1 MNTTTRRSLIAVIS
15 GVLFAIG
22 LGISG
27 MLNPA
32 NVRGFLDILGEW
44 KPALMLVMVGAI
56 AVYGI
61 ANQVVLRMKKPFF
74 EADWGHLPRPGFDFP
89 MQAKVGAVLFGVGWG
104 LAGLC
109 PGPAIVSLVS
119 LNPSVL
125 LFVVSMFAGFYA
137 FAFYEQRKQAASK

>member
-1 MNTTTRRSLIAVIS
+1 MSPSVSRALLALVA

-22 LGISG
+22 LGVSG

-44 KPALMLVMVGAI
+44 KPALAMVMVGAI
-56 AVYGI
+56 AVYAV
-61 ANQVVLRMKKPFF
+61 ANQLSQRMQKPVLD
-74 EADWGHLPRPGFDFP
+74 ANWSNLPRPGFEFP
-89 MQAKVGAVLFGVGWG
+89 NQAKLGAVLFGVGWG
-104 LAGLC
+104 MAGFC

-125 LFVVSMFAGFYA
+125 IFTVAMIVGFYG
-137 FAFYEQRKQAASK
+137 FALYERRQLKP

>member
-1 MNTTTRRSLIAVIS
+1 MHTTTRRSLIAVIS
-15 GVLFAIG
+15 GVLFAVG

-44 KPALMLVMVGAI
+44 KPALMFVMVGAI

-61 ANQVVLRMKKPFF
+61 ANQIALRMKKPVL
-74 EADWGHLPRPGFDFP
+74 ESDWGHLPRPGFDFP
-89 MQAKVGAVLFGVGWG
+89 MQAKVGAVLFGIGWG

-125 LFVVSMFAGFYA
+125 LFAVSMFAGFYG
-137 FAFYEQRKQAASK
+137 FAFYESRKKAASK

>member
-32 NVRGFLDILGEW
+32 NVRGFLDILGDW

-61 ANQVVLRMKKPFF
+61 ANQFVLRMKKPVF
-74 EADWGHLPRPGFDFP
+74 ESDWGHLPRPGFDFP
-89 MQAKVGAVLFGVGWG
+89 LQAKVGAVLFGVGWG

-125 LFVVSMFAGFYA
+125 LFVVSMFVGFYA

>member
-1 MNTTTRRSLIAVIS
+1 MSPFVSRALLALVA

-22 LGISG
+22 LGVSG

-44 KPALMLVMVGAI
+44 KPALAMVMVGAI
-56 AVYGI
+56 AVYAV
-61 ANQVVLRMKKPFF
+61 ANQLSQRMQKPVLD
-74 EADWGHLPRPGFDFP
+74 ANWSNLPRPGFEFP
-89 MQAKVGAVLFGVGWG
+89 NQAKLGAVLFGVGWG
-104 LAGLC
+104 MAGFC

-125 LFVVSMFAGFYA
+125 IFTVAMIVGFYG
-137 FAFYEQRKQAASK
+137 FALYERRQLKS

>member
-1 MNTTTRRSLIAVIS
+1 MSPFVSRALAALVA

-22 LGISG
+22 LGVSG

-44 KPALMLVMVGAI
+44 KPALAMVMVGAI
-56 AVYGI
+56 AVYAV
-61 ANQVVLRMKKPFF
+61 ANQLSQRMQKPIL
-74 EADWGHLPRPGFDFP
+74 DVNWSNLPRPGFEFP
-89 MQAKVGAVLFGVGWG
+89 NQAKLGAVLFGVGWG
-104 LAGLC
+104 MAGFC

-125 LFVVSMFAGFYA
+125 IFTVAMIVGFYG
-137 FAFYEQRKQAASK
+137 FALYERRQLKP